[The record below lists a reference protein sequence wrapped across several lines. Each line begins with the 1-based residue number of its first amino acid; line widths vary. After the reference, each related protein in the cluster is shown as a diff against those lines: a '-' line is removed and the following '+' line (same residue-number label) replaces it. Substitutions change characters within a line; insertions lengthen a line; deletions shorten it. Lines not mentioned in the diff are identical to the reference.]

1 MKREFLQQRLGD
13 AGRAISGPGSLLDP
27 SPIDGNE
34 RELAGDE
41 ERVQPDE
48 KQNGQE
54 AEGSTDGDLP
64 GLRGTL
70 RS

>member
-1 MKREFLQQRLGD
+1 MERELLQQRLRD
-13 AGRAISGPGSLLDP
+13 AGGPVSGPGALFDP
-27 SPIDGNE
+27 SPIDGDE
-34 RELAGDE
+34 CELAGDE

-48 KQNGQE
+48 KQNDQE